1 MIYAVYPKAID
12 CGISVESFWSLTIPE
27 IEDVMESHYREVK
40 QKEKVKIER
49 LFVLAEAIGTR
60 VAFIFSDSKEEAKD
74 CVLWPWDAYPELFS
88 KEKEQ
93 RDDFE
98 EGREFQEYKDA
109 RRRHAAEFNKR
120 RREAGI

>member
-12 CGISVESFWSLTIPE
+12 CGISVETFWNLTIPE
-27 IEDVMESHYREVK
+27 IEDVMESHYREMN

-49 LFVLAEAIGTR
+49 LFVLADAISTR
-60 VAFIFSDSKEEAKD
+60 VAFAFFGSKTDMKDS
-74 CVLWPWDAYPELFS
+74 VLQPWDVYPELFS
-88 KEKEQ
+88 KEKEH

-98 EGREFQEYKDA
+98 EDREFQEYKDA

>member
-12 CGISVESFWSLTIPE
+12 CGISVETFWNLTIPE
-27 IEDVMESHYREVK
+27 IEDVMESHYREMK

-60 VAFIFSDSKEEAKD
+60 VAFIFSDNKDDAKNS
-74 CVLWPWDAYPELFS
+74 VLQPWDIYPQLFS
-88 KEKEQ
+88 EEKEL

-98 EGREFQEYKDA
+98 EDREFQEYKDA